1 MIYSKLNRYRCF
13 LKDNINRRNLHK
25 LMGELYEGKNLS
37 IPEEYLGKVRKLY
50 QNNVMAFH
58 KSQIGV
64 EEAISESE

>member
-1 MIYSKLNRYRCF
+1 
-13 LKDNINRRNLHK
+13 
-25 LMGELYEGKNLS
+25 MGELYEGKNLS